1 MGARNVTAKRWLV
14 GDAVRAL
21 TSSGAITDR
30 KDITRRFPLF
40 ATAVVSNGLSD
51 PQILSALDRLDYL
64 TVRKIERAMN
74 ADREEAITRRP
85 RRRAAAAIASDSGVR
100 TVDD

>member
-1 MGARNVTAKRWLV
+1 
-14 GDAVRAL
+14 
-21 TSSGAITDR
+21 
-30 KDITRRFPLF
+30 
-40 ATAVVSNGLSD
+40 
-51 PQILSALDRLDYL
+51 
-64 TVRKIERAMN
+64 MN